1 MNYRSYADLS
11 RTIVQNI
18 GLLPRDIDLVVAV
31 PRSGYLA
38 AGIIALTLN
47 RPLIDLGGFIEGKA
61 PKVSSIF
68 VAAGVVF
75 EQIAHDLHAGLVQHG
90 PRFGSD
96 RRRGR
101 ERRVGGQQFVR
112 RCRGHG

>member
-1 MNYRSYADLS
+1 MSLSVIDCHFDMTAISRAFSAAIGDESVQAD
-11 RTIVQNI
+11 
-18 GLLPRDIDLVVAV
+18 G
-31 PRSGYLA
+31 
-38 AGIIALTLN
+38 
-47 RPLIDLGGFIEGKA
+47 LGGFIEGKA
-61 PKVSSIF
+61 AKVSSIF